1 MWKNW
6 NFRSGEW
13 VIAACLPSE
22 SWNCSSECQ
31 QKGESRERSWP
42 VSFGLI
48 ILILWDFFFFF
59 FYLNMVETKVS
70 LFRFPKGLLQLC
82 MCHQKPDSETSYLK
96 KKSQFVLHSHEIKT
110 AFEKGLDTSLPLTS
124 LHPHLQWRCLK
135 LDSYLKDTAGNIWI
149 PRICFRMFLKFLEY
163 LK

>member
-6 NFRSGEW
+6 NFRSGYW

-31 QKGESRERSWP
+31 QKGESIERSWP
-42 VSFGLI
+42 LSFGLI
-48 ILILWDFFFFF
+48 ILILWGFFN
-59 FYLNMVETKVS
+59 LNMVEIKVS

-82 MCHQKPDSETSYLK
+82 VTRSLTLRLPINNNN
-96 KKSQFVLHSHEIKT
+96 KKSQFVLHSNEIKT
-110 AFEKGLDTSLPLTS
+110 AFGKGLDTSHPLTS

-149 PRICFRMFLKFLEY
+149 PRIYFKFFLKFLEF